1 MGTYLIDTNV
11 IIDLF
16 EGRLPQNAAIWV
28 DNLVISG
35 NATVSVINKI
45 ELLGFNSSPETYQNL
60 VNLINM
66 GTLLSLTDAIVDETI
81 ALKKIKRIKLPDA
94 IIAATALVHNLKIVS
109 HNTGDFK
116 NITGLTCLD
125 PYLDIE

>member
-11 IIDLF
+11 YIDLF

-28 DNLVISG
+28 DNLALSG
-35 NATVSVINKI
+35 NSIISVINKI
-45 ELLGFNSSPETYQNL
+45 ELLGFETSPETHQ
-60 VNLINM
+60 NLINLIKM
-66 GTLLSLTDAIVDETI
+66 GIVLSLTDAIVDETI
-81 ALKKIKRIKLPDA
+81 ALKKIKKIKLPDA
-94 IIAATALVHNLKIVS
+94 IIAATALVHELKIVS
-109 HNTGDFK
+109 RNKADFK

>member
-16 EGRLPQNAAIWV
+16 EGRLPLNAAIWV

-45 ELLGFNSSPETYQNL
+45 ELLGFNALPETYENL
-60 VNLINM
+60 INLINM
-66 GTLLSLTDAIVDETI
+66 CTVLSLNDAVVDETI
-81 ALKKIKRIKLPDA
+81 ALKKIKKIKLPDA

-109 HNTGDFK
+109 HNTADFK